1 MNRAGAT
8 NPREI
13 RALGYIEVQ
22 TNDMERWRKLAFG
35 VLGFAE
41 GAPPAGG
48 DDTGALYLRMDERA
62 ARIIVKPGET
72 DGVTVVGW
80 EVRDQEALDR
90 VREQVGAAGIEVR
103 DLTQQEADGRRV
115 EAAIAFTDPAGT
127 QLEVFHGALLD
138 HSPVVTPFGA
148 KFVTG
153 AQGLGHV
160 VIPVPDQGAAY
171 DFYVKTLRFL
181 PRGAYRMGASEPTE
195 AELAAAEHAAPGDG
209 PLRIR
214 FFGVNQRHHSLA
226 MMPSPKQ
233 GPGLI
238 HVMVEVDTLDA
249 VGQAQDRVVSE
260 GISLSSTIG
269 RHTNDKMVSFYVR
282 APGGWDI
289 EFGCEGM
296 LVDEEHYTAEEIT
309 ADSYWGHDWS
319 GSEPLAVIS

>member
-1 MNRAGAT
+1 MT
-8 NPREI
+8 DSHTQREI

-22 TNDMERWRKLAFG
+22 TNDMERWRTLAFD
-35 VLGFAE
+35 VLGFAQGSGPDE
-41 GAPPAGG
+41 S
-48 DDTGALYLRMDERA
+48 ALYLRMDERA
-62 ARIIVKPGET
+62 ARIIVTPGDE
-72 DGVTVVGW
+72 DKVTVVGW
-80 EVRDQEALDR
+80 EVRDAEALAR
-90 VREQVGAAGIEVR
+90 VRADVAAAGVEVQ
-103 DLTQQEADGRRV
+103 DLPLAAADARRV

-127 QLEVFHGALLD
+127 RIEVFHGALLD

-148 KFVTG
+148 TFVTG
-153 AQGLGHV
+153 PQGLGHV

-171 DFYVKTLRFL
+171 DFYVKTLGFL

-195 AELAAAEHAAPGDG
+195 AEAAAAEHAAPGDG

-249 VGQAQDRVVSE
+249 VGEAQDRVVKE
-260 GISLSSTIG
+260 GISLSSTLG

-289 EFGCEGM
+289 EFGCQGM
-296 LVDEEHYTAEEIT
+296 LVDETHYTAEEIT

-319 GSEPLAVIS
+319 GSEPLAVIA

>member
-1 MNRAGAT
+1 MADVQSA
-8 NPREI
+8 REI

-48 DDTGALYLRMDERA
+48 DGTGALYLRMDERA
-62 ARIIVKPGET
+62 ARIIVTPGEV

-90 VREQVGAAGIEVR
+90 VRAAVAAAGVEVR
-103 DLTQQEADGRRV
+103 DLTLAEADARRV

-127 QLEVFHGALLD
+127 RLEVFHGALLD

-171 DFYVKTLRFL
+171 DFYVKTLGFL
-181 PRGAYRMGASEPTE
+181 SRGAFRMP
-195 AELAAAEHAAPGDG
+195 APPEYG
-209 PLRIR
+209 PMRIR

-249 VGQAQDRVVSE
+249 VGQAQDRVVAE

-296 LVDEEHYTAEEIT
+296 LVDETYYTAEEIT

-319 GSEPLAVIS
+319 GSEPLA